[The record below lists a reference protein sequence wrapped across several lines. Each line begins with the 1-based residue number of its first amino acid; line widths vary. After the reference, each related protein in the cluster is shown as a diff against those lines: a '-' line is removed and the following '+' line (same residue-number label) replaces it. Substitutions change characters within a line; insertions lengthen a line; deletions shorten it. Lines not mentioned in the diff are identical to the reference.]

1 MEKKIPIYFDA
12 IVIDSPVQEIS
23 INNSEMGNGS
33 RLKVAAFTKYK
44 NRNGSYITDEYA
56 IHLIESATRG
66 DTPVVGFFDP
76 ETQEWASHTG
86 PTLANGY
93 GYVERFEG
101 WEPYTD
107 SDGVTRDYAIFSVVL
122 FSKYY
127 QEAKKIIGQNQSMEL
142 NPATI
147 EGDWANFDGEEYY
160 VYTKGDMLGLCVIG
174 SHEPCFSVSHFFSKN
189 DDTYKS
195 QYEKFS
201 SLLFNLRAQV
211 EEAENNQQGGEQ
223 QMEEENKVVEE
234 SVPETEEVK
243 VEEEVTKDFKDTS
256 TETKT
261 EVEVQ
266 KDAEEEKAEE
276 SAEEPSEFEVLQT
289 KFQELENSY
298 NELKEKFEN
307 RISELEAEKNS
318 ISEELESFKVKN
330 AELQEKINSYA
341 LEEATRVE
349 EQKKELIE
357 KYEKVLTEEEIT
369 PIKEGIKD
377 FSYDELN
384 SKLAISFANKQLAG
398 NDEEVKKVSLPEP
411 EESQFALL
419 IKKYRKK

>member
-1 MEKKIPIYFDA
+1 MKKKIPIYFDA

-56 IHLIESATRG
+56 IKLIESATRG

-174 SHEPCFSVSHFFSKN
+174 AHEPCFSVSHFFSKN

-211 EEAENNQQGGEQ
+211 EEAENNQKGGEQ

-234 SVPETEEVK
+234 SVPEVEEVK
-243 VEEEVTKDFKDTS
+243 VEEKVTENFENTS
-256 TETKT
+256 TET
-261 EVEVQ
+261 EVEGQ
-266 KDAEEEKAEE
+266 EDAEEEKVEE

-298 NELKEKFEN
+298 NELKEKFES

-318 ISEELESFKVKN
+318 VSEKLESFKAKN
-330 AELQEKINSYA
+330 AELEEKINSYA

>member
-56 IHLIESATRG
+56 AHLIESAIRG

-174 SHEPCFSVSHFFSKN
+174 AHEPCFSVSHFFSKN

-211 EEAENNQQGGEQ
+211 EEAENNQKGGEQ

-234 SVPETEEVK
+234 SVPENEEVK
-243 VEEEVTKDFKDTS
+243 VEEEVTESFENTS
-256 TETKT
+256 TKT

-266 KDAEEEKAEE
+266 ENTEEEKVEE
-276 SAEEPSEFEVLQT
+276 SAEEPSEFEALQT

-318 ISEELESFKVKN
+318 VSEELESFKAKN
-330 AELQEKINSYA
+330 AELEEKVNSYA

>member
-1 MEKKIPIYFDA
+1 MDKKIPIYFDA
-12 IVIDSPVQEIS
+12 IIIDSPVQEIS
-23 INNSEMGNGS
+23 INNSEIGNGS

-56 IHLIESATRG
+56 MHLIESATRG

-107 SDGVTRDYAIFSVVL
+107 SDGITRDYAIFSVVL

-127 QEAKKIIGQNQSMEL
+127 QEAKKITGQNQSMEL
-142 NPATI
+142 DPATI

-160 VYTKGDMLGLCVIG
+160 VYTKGDMLGLCIIG
-174 SHEPCFSVSHFFSKN
+174 SHKPCFSVSHFFSKN

-201 SLLFNLRAQV
+201 SLLFNLKAQV
-211 EEAENNQQGGEQ
+211 EEAENNQKGGEQ

-234 SVPETEEVK
+234 SVHEVEEVKTEEEASEKFENASTEVETK
-243 VEEEVTKDFKDTS
+243 VEEE
-256 TETKT
+256 KT
-261 EVEVQ
+261 E
-266 KDAEEEKAEE
+266 EESVEE
-276 SAEEPSEFEVLQT
+276 SAEEPSEFEALQV
-289 KFQELENSY
+289 KFAELEKNY
-298 NELKEKFEN
+298 TELKEKFES
-307 RISELEAEKNS
+307 RISELEEEKSS
-318 ISEELESFKVKN
+318 ITEELESFKVKN
-330 AELQEKINSYA
+330 NELQQIVDSYTAEKASH
-341 LEEATRVE
+341 EE
-349 EQKKELIE
+349 EQKKELIK
-357 KYEKVLTEEEIT
+357 KYEKYLDEEEIS
-369 PIKEGIKD
+369 PIKDMVKD

-384 SKLAISFANKQLAG
+384 SKLAITYADKQLAG
-398 NDEEVKKVSLPEP
+398 NDEEMKKVSLPEP

-419 IKKYRKK
+419 IKKYRK

>member
-1 MEKKIPIYFDA
+1 MDKKIPIYFDA
-12 IVIDSPVQEIS
+12 IIIDSPVQEIS
-23 INNSEMGNGS
+23 INNSEIGNGS

-56 IHLIESATRG
+56 MHLIESATRG

-107 SDGVTRDYAIFSVVL
+107 SDGITRDYAIFSVVL

-127 QEAKKIIGQNQSMEL
+127 QEAKKITGQNQSMEL
-142 NPATI
+142 DPATI

-160 VYTKGDMLGLCVIG
+160 VYTKGDMLGLCIIG

-201 SLLFNLRAQV
+201 SLLFNLKAQV
-211 EEAENNQQGGEQ
+211 EEAENNQKGGEQ
-223 QMEEENKVVEE
+223 QMEEENKIVEE
-234 SVPETEEVK
+234 SVPEVEEVKTEEEASEKFENASTEVETK
-243 VEEEVTKDFKDTS
+243 VEEE
-256 TETKT
+256 KT
-261 EVEVQ
+261 E
-266 KDAEEEKAEE
+266 EESVEE
-276 SAEEPSEFEVLQT
+276 SAEEPSEFEALQV
-289 KFQELENSY
+289 KFAELEKNY
-298 NELKEKFEN
+298 TELKEKFES
-307 RISELEAEKNS
+307 RISELEEEKSS
-318 ISEELESFKVKN
+318 ITEELKSFKVKN
-330 AELQEKINSYA
+330 NELQQIVDSYA
-341 LEEATRVE
+341 AEKASHEE
-349 EQKKELIE
+349 EQKKELIK
-357 KYEKVLTEEEIT
+357 KYEKYLDEEEIS
-369 PIKEGIKD
+369 PIKDMVKD

-384 SKLAISFANKQLAG
+384 SKLAITYADKQLAG
-398 NDEEVKKVSLPEP
+398 NDEEMKKVSLPEP

-419 IKKYRKK
+419 IKKYRK

>member
-56 IHLIESATRG
+56 AHLIESATRG

-201 SLLFNLRAQV
+201 SLLFNLKAQV
-211 EEAENNQQGGEQ
+211 EEAENNQKGGEQ

-234 SVPETEEVK
+234 SVPENEEAK
-243 VEEEVTKDFKDTS
+243 VEEEVAENFENTS
-256 TETKT
+256 TET

-266 KDAEEEKAEE
+266 ENAEEEKVEE
-276 SAEEPSEFEVLQT
+276 SAEEPSEFEALQT

-318 ISEELESFKVKN
+318 VSEELESFKAKN
-330 AELQEKINSYA
+330 AELEEKVNSYA

>member
-1 MEKKIPIYFDA
+1 MDKKIPIYFDA
-12 IVIDSPVQEIS
+12 IIIDSPVQEIS

-56 IHLIESATRG
+56 AHLIESATRG

-107 SDGVTRDYAIFSVVL
+107 TDGVTRDYATFSVVL

-127 QEAKKIIGQNQSMEL
+127 EEAKKIKGQNQSMEL
-142 NPATI
+142 NPLTI
-147 EGDWANFDGEEYY
+147 DGDWANFDGEEYY
-160 VYTKGDMLGLCVIG
+160 VYTKGDMLGLCIIG

-201 SLLFNLRAQV
+201 SLLFNLKAQV
-211 EEAENNQQGGEQ
+211 EEAEKNKQGGEQ
-223 QMEEENKVVEE
+223 QMDEVKENVVEE
-234 SVPETEEVK
+234 FTPETDN
-243 VEEEVTKDFKDTS
+243 VEEKP
-256 TETKT
+256 
-261 EVEVQ
+261 
-266 KDAEEEKAEE
+266 AENFEEKPVEKETPAEE
-276 SAEEPSEFEVLQT
+276 SADEPSEFEVLQQQF
-289 KFQELENSY
+289 KDLENSY
-298 NELKEKFEN
+298 SELQSKFEQAET
-307 RISELEAEKNS
+307 RIAELEAAQTATN
-318 ISEELESFKVKN
+318 EELESFKVKN
-330 AELQEKINSYA
+330 SELQEVITSYEA
-341 LEEATRVE
+341 ENAAREEER
-349 EQKKELIE
+349 KNELIK
-357 KYEKVLTEEEIT
+357 KYEKHLVEEEIT
-369 PIKEGIKD
+369 PIRDRIKD

-384 SKLAISFANKQLAG
+384 SKLAIIYANKQLT
-398 NDEEVKKVSLPEP
+398 DSEEPKQVPLPEP

-419 IKKYRKK
+419 IKKYRK

>member
-1 MEKKIPIYFDA
+1 MDKKIPIYFDA
-12 IVIDSPVQEIS
+12 IIIDSPVQEIS
-23 INNSEMGNGS
+23 INNSEIGNGS

-56 IHLIESATRG
+56 AHLIESATRG

-107 SDGVTRDYAIFSVVL
+107 TDGVTRDYATFSVVL

-127 QEAKKIIGQNQSMEL
+127 EEAKKIKGQNQSMEL
-142 NPATI
+142 NPLTI
-147 EGDWANFDGEEYY
+147 DGDWANFDGEEYY
-160 VYTKGDMLGLCVIG
+160 VYTKGDMLGLCIIG

-201 SLLFNLRAQV
+201 SLLFNLKAQV
-211 EEAENNQQGGEQ
+211 EEAEKNKQGGEQ
-223 QMEEENKVVEE
+223 QMDEVKENVVEE
-234 SVPETEEVK
+234 FTPETDN
-243 VEEEVTKDFKDTS
+243 VEE
-256 TETKT
+256 
-261 EVEVQ
+261 Q
-266 KDAEEEKAEE
+266 PAENFEEKPAEKETPAEE
-276 SAEEPSEFEVLQT
+276 SADEPSEFEVLQQQF
-289 KFQELENSY
+289 KDLENSY
-298 NELKEKFEN
+298 SELQSKFEQAET
-307 RISELEAEKNS
+307 RIAELEAAQTATN
-318 ISEELESFKVKN
+318 EELESFKVKN
-330 AELQEKINSYA
+330 SELQETITSYEA
-341 LEEATRVE
+341 ENAAREEER
-349 EQKKELIE
+349 KNELIK
-357 KYEKVLTEEEIT
+357 KYEKHLVEEEIS
-369 PIKEGIKD
+369 PIRDRVKD

-384 SKLAISFANKQLAG
+384 SKLAITYANKQLT
-398 NDEEVKKVSLPEP
+398 DSEEPKQVPLPEP

-419 IKKYRKK
+419 IKKYRK

>member
-12 IVIDSPVQEIS
+12 IIIDSPVQEIS

-56 IHLIESATRG
+56 IKLIESATRG

-127 QEAKKIIGQNQSMEL
+127 QEAKKVIGQNQSMEL
-142 NPATI
+142 DPVTI

-211 EEAENNQQGGEQ
+211 EEAENNQKGGEQ

-234 SVPETEEVK
+234 SVPENEEAK
-243 VEEEVTKDFKDTS
+243 VEEEVAENFENTS
-256 TETKT
+256 TET

-266 KDAEEEKAEE
+266 ENAEEEKVEE
-276 SAEEPSEFEVLQT
+276 SAEEPSEFEALQT

-318 ISEELESFKVKN
+318 ISEELESFKAKN
-330 AELQEKINSYA
+330 AELEEKVNSYA

>member
-1 MEKKIPIYFDA
+1 MDKKIPIYFDA
-12 IVIDSPVQEIS
+12 IIIDSPVQEIS

-56 IHLIESATRG
+56 AHLIESATRG

-107 SDGVTRDYAIFSVVL
+107 ADGVTRDYATFSVVL

-127 QEAKKIIGQNQSMEL
+127 EEAKKIKGQNQSMEL
-142 NPATI
+142 NPLTI
-147 EGDWANFDGEEYY
+147 DGDWANFDGEEYY
-160 VYTKGDMLGLCVIG
+160 VYTKGDMLGLCIIG

-201 SLLFNLRAQV
+201 SLLFNLRALV
-211 EEAENNQQGGEQ
+211 EEAENDKKGGEQ
-223 QMEEENKVVEE
+223 QMEEENKIVEE
-234 SVPETEEVK
+234 SIPEVEEVK
-243 VEEEVTKDFKDTS
+243 TEEKVPENFEDTSSEVDTKVEEK
-256 TETKT
+256 
-261 EVEVQ
+261 
-266 KDAEEEKAEE
+266 EEESVEE
-276 SAEEPSEFEVLQT
+276 SAEPSEFESLQI
-289 KFQELENSY
+289 KFEELEKAHA
-298 NELKEKFEN
+298 ELKEQFES
-307 RISELEAEKNS
+307 RIAELEEEKNS
-318 ISEELESFKVKN
+318 ITNELEVFKAKN
-330 AELQEKINSYA
+330 SELQKIADSYA
-341 LEEATRVE
+341 AEKSSREEM
-349 EQKKELIE
+349 QKNELIK
-357 KYEKVLTEEEIT
+357 KYEKYLDEEEIN
-369 PIKEGIKD
+369 PIKDMVKD

-384 SKLAISFANKQLAG
+384 SKLAITYANKQLTG

-419 IKKYRKK
+419 IKKYRK

>member
-1 MEKKIPIYFDA
+1 MKKIPIYFDA

-23 INNSEMGNGS
+23 INNSEIGNGS

-107 SDGVTRDYAIFSVVL
+107 SDGITRDYAIFSVVL

-127 QEAKKIIGQNQSMEL
+127 QEAKKITGQNQSMEL
-142 NPATI
+142 DPTTI

-160 VYTKGDMLGLCVIG
+160 VYTKGDMLGLCIIG

-201 SLLFNLRAQV
+201 SLLFNLKAQV
-211 EEAENNQQGGEQ
+211 EEAENNNKGGEQ

-234 SVPETEEVK
+234 SVPEVEEVKTEEEASEKFENASTEVETK
-243 VEEEVTKDFKDTS
+243 VEEE
-256 TETKT
+256 KT
-261 EVEVQ
+261 E
-266 KDAEEEKAEE
+266 EESVEE
-276 SAEEPSEFEVLQT
+276 SAEEPSEFEILQV
-289 KFQELENSY
+289 KFAELEKTY
-298 NELKEKFEN
+298 TELKEKFES
-307 RISELEAEKNS
+307 RISELEEEKSS
-318 ISEELESFKVKN
+318 ITKELESFKVKN
-330 AELQEKINSYA
+330 NELQQIADSYA
-341 LEEATRVE
+341 AEKASHEE
-349 EQKKELIE
+349 EQKNELIK
-357 KYEKVLTEEEIT
+357 KYEKYLDEEEIN
-369 PIKEGIKD
+369 PIKDMVKD

-384 SKLAISFANKQLAG
+384 SKLAITYANKQLTG

>member
-1 MEKKIPIYFDA
+1 MNKKIPIYFDA
-12 IVIDSPVQEIS
+12 IIIDSPVQEIS
-23 INNSEMGNGS
+23 INNSEIGNGS

-56 IHLIESATRG
+56 MHLIESATRG

-107 SDGVTRDYAIFSVVL
+107 SDGITRDYAIFSVVL

-127 QEAKKIIGQNQSMEL
+127 QEAKKITGQNQSMEL
-142 NPATI
+142 DPTTI

-160 VYTKGDMLGLCVIG
+160 VYTKGDMLGLCIIG

-201 SLLFNLRAQV
+201 SLLFNLKAQV
-211 EEAENNQQGGEQ
+211 EEAENNQKGGEQ

-234 SVPETEEVK
+234 SVPEVEEVKTEEEASEKFENASTEVETK
-243 VEEEVTKDFKDTS
+243 VEEE
-256 TETKT
+256 KT
-261 EVEVQ
+261 E
-266 KDAEEEKAEE
+266 EESVEE
-276 SAEEPSEFEVLQT
+276 SAEEPSEFEALQV
-289 KFQELENSY
+289 KFAELEKAY
-298 NELKEKFEN
+298 TELKEKFES
-307 RISELEAEKNS
+307 RISELEEEKSS
-318 ISEELESFKVKN
+318 ITEELESFKVKN
-330 AELQEKINSYA
+330 NELQQIADSYA
-341 LEEATRVE
+341 AEKASHEE
-349 EQKKELIE
+349 EQKKELIK
-357 KYEKVLTEEEIT
+357 KYEKYLDEEEIS
-369 PIKEGIKD
+369 PIKDMVKD

-384 SKLAISFANKQLAG
+384 SKLAITYADKQLAG
-398 NDEEVKKVSLPEP
+398 NDEEMKKVSLPEP

>member
-1 MEKKIPIYFDA
+1 MDKKIPIYFDA
-12 IVIDSPVQEIS
+12 IIIDSPVQEIS
-23 INNSEMGNGS
+23 INNSEIGNGS

-56 IHLIESATRG
+56 AHLIESATRG

-107 SDGVTRDYAIFSVVL
+107 TDGVTRDYATFSVVL

-127 QEAKKIIGQNQSMEL
+127 EEAKKIKGQNQSMEL
-142 NPATI
+142 NPLTI
-147 EGDWANFDGEEYY
+147 DGDWADFDGEEYY
-160 VYTKGDMLGLCVIG
+160 VYTKGDMLGLCIIG

-201 SLLFNLRAQV
+201 SLLFNLRALV
-211 EEAENNQQGGEQ
+211 EEAENDKKGGEQ
-223 QMEEENKVVEE
+223 QMEEENKIVEE
-234 SVPETEEVK
+234 SIPEVEEVK
-243 VEEEVTKDFKDTS
+243 AEEEVPENFEDTS
-256 TETKT
+256 SEVDTK
-261 EVEVQ
+261 VEE
-266 KDAEEEKAEE
+266 KEEESVEE
-276 SAEEPSEFEVLQT
+276 SAEPSEFESLQI
-289 KFQELENSY
+289 KFEELEKAHA
-298 NELKEKFEN
+298 ELKEQFES
-307 RISELEAEKNS
+307 RIAELEEEKNS
-318 ISEELESFKVKN
+318 ITNELEVFKAKN
-330 AELQEKINSYA
+330 NELQKIADSYA
-341 LEEATRVE
+341 AEKSSREEM
-349 EQKKELIE
+349 QKNELIK
-357 KYEKVLTEEEIT
+357 KYEKYLDEEEIN
-369 PIKEGIKD
+369 PIKDMVKD

-384 SKLAISFANKQLAG
+384 SKLAITYANKQLTG

>member
-56 IHLIESATRG
+56 AHLIESATRG

-127 QEAKKIIGQNQSMEL
+127 QEAKKITGQNQSMEL
-142 NPATI
+142 DPVTI

-201 SLLFNLRAQV
+201 SLLFNLKAQV
-211 EEAENNQQGGEQ
+211 EEAENNQKGGEQ

-234 SVPETEEVK
+234 SVPENEEAK
-243 VEEEVTKDFKDTS
+243 VEEEVAENFENTS
-256 TETKT
+256 TET

-266 KDAEEEKAEE
+266 ENAEEKVEE
-276 SAEEPSEFEVLQT
+276 SAEEPSEFEALQT

-318 ISEELESFKVKN
+318 VLEELESFKAKN
-330 AELQEKINSYA
+330 AELEEKVNSYA

>member
-1 MEKKIPIYFDA
+1 MNKKIPIYFDA
-12 IVIDSPVQEIS
+12 IIIDSPVQEIS
-23 INNSEMGNGS
+23 INNSEIGNGS

-56 IHLIESATRG
+56 MHLIESATRG

-107 SDGVTRDYAIFSVVL
+107 SDGITRDYAIFSVVL

-127 QEAKKIIGQNQSMEL
+127 QEAKKITGQNQSMEL
-142 NPATI
+142 DPTTI

-160 VYTKGDMLGLCVIG
+160 VYTKGDMLGLCIIG

-211 EEAENNQQGGEQ
+211 EEAENNNKGGEQ

-234 SVPETEEVK
+234 SVPEVEEVKTEEEANEKFENASTEVETK
-243 VEEEVTKDFKDTS
+243 VEEE
-256 TETKT
+256 KT
-261 EVEVQ
+261 E
-266 KDAEEEKAEE
+266 EESVEE
-276 SAEEPSEFEVLQT
+276 SADEPSEFEALQV
-289 KFQELENSY
+289 KFAELEKTY
-298 NELKEKFEN
+298 TELKEKFES
-307 RISELEAEKNS
+307 RISELEEEKSS
-318 ISEELESFKVKN
+318 ITEELESFKVKN
-330 AELQEKINSYA
+330 NELQQIADSYA
-341 LEEATRVE
+341 AEKASHEE
-349 EQKKELIE
+349 EQKKELIK
-357 KYEKVLTEEEIT
+357 KYEKYLDEEEIS
-369 PIKEGIKD
+369 PIKDMVKD

-384 SKLAISFANKQLAG
+384 SKLAITYADKQLAG
-398 NDEEVKKVSLPEP
+398 NDEEMKKVSLPEP

>member
-107 SDGVTRDYAIFSVVL
+107 SDGVTRDYAVFSVVL

-127 QEAKKIIGQNQSMEL
+127 QEAKKVIGQNQSMEL
-142 NPATI
+142 DPTSI

-243 VEEEVTKDFKDTS
+243 VEEEVTENFENTS
-256 TETKT
+256 TETET

-266 KDAEEEKAEE
+266 ENAEEEKAEE

>member
-1 MEKKIPIYFDA
+1 MDKKIPIYFDA
-12 IVIDSPVQEIS
+12 IIIDSPVQEIS

-56 IHLIESATRG
+56 AHLIESATRG

-107 SDGVTRDYAIFSVVL
+107 TDGVTRDYATFSVVL

-127 QEAKKIIGQNQSMEL
+127 EEAKKIKGQNQSMEL
-142 NPATI
+142 NPLTI
-147 EGDWANFDGEEYY
+147 DGDWANFDGEEYY
-160 VYTKGDMLGLCVIG
+160 VYTKGDMLGLCIIG

-201 SLLFNLRAQV
+201 SLLFNLRALV
-211 EEAENNQQGGEQ
+211 EEAENDKKGGEQ

-234 SVPETEEVK
+234 SIPEVEEVK
-243 VEEEVTKDFKDTS
+243 
-256 TETKT
+256 
-261 EVEVQ
+261 
-266 KDAEEEKAEE
+266 AEEEAPENFEDTSSEVDTKVEEKVEESVEE
-276 SAEEPSEFEVLQT
+276 SAEPSEFENLQI
-289 KFQELENSY
+289 KFEELEKAHA
-298 NELKEKFEN
+298 ELKEQFES
-307 RISELEAEKNS
+307 RIAELEEEKNS
-318 ISEELESFKVKN
+318 ITNELEVFKAKN
-330 AELQEKINSYA
+330 SELQKIADSYA
-341 LEEATRVE
+341 AEKSSREEM
-349 EQKKELIE
+349 QKNELIK
-357 KYEKVLTEEEIT
+357 KYEKYLDEEEIN
-369 PIKEGIKD
+369 PIKDMVKD

-384 SKLAISFANKQLAG
+384 SKLAITYANKQLTG

>member
-56 IHLIESATRG
+56 AHLIESATRG

-211 EEAENNQQGGEQ
+211 EEAENNQKGGEQ

-234 SVPETEEVK
+234 SVPENEEAK
-243 VEEEVTKDFKDTS
+243 VEEEVTENFENTS
-256 TETKT
+256 TET
-261 EVEVQ
+261 EVEMQ
-266 KDAEEEKAEE
+266 ENAEEKVEE
-276 SAEEPSEFEVLQT
+276 SAEEPSEFEALQT

-318 ISEELESFKVKN
+318 VSEELESFKAKN
-330 AELQEKINSYA
+330 AELEEKVNSYA

>member
-12 IVIDSPVQEIS
+12 IIIDSPVQEIS
-23 INNSEMGNGS
+23 INNSEIGNGS

-56 IHLIESATRG
+56 IKLIESATRG

-107 SDGVTRDYAIFSVVL
+107 SDGVTRDYAIFSIVL

-127 QEAKKIIGQNQSMEL
+127 QEAKKVIGQNQSMEL
-142 NPATI
+142 DPATI

-243 VEEEVTKDFKDTS
+243 VEEEVTENFENTS
-256 TETKT
+256 TETET

-266 KDAEEEKAEE
+266 ENAEEEAEE

-341 LEEATRVE
+341 LEKATRVE

>member
-23 INNSEMGNGS
+23 INSSEMGNGS

>member
-1 MEKKIPIYFDA
+1 MDNKIPIYFDA
-12 IVIDSPVQEIS
+12 IIIDSPVQEIS

-56 IHLIESATRG
+56 AHLIESATRG

-107 SDGVTRDYAIFSVVL
+107 TDGVTRDYATFSVVL

-127 QEAKKIIGQNQSMEL
+127 EEAKKIKGQNQSMEL
-142 NPATI
+142 NPLTI
-147 EGDWANFDGEEYY
+147 DGDWANFDGEEYY
-160 VYTKGDMLGLCVIG
+160 VYTKGDMLGLCIIG

-201 SLLFNLRAQV
+201 SLLFNLKALV
-211 EEAENNQQGGEQ
+211 EEAENNQKGGEQ
-223 QMEEENKVVEE
+223 QMEEENKIVEE
-234 SVPETEEVK
+234 SIPEVEEVK
-243 VEEEVTKDFKDTS
+243 AEEEVAENFEDTS
-256 TETKT
+256 SEVDTK
-261 EVEVQ
+261 V
-266 KDAEEEKAEE
+266 EEKAEE
-276 SAEEPSEFEVLQT
+276 SVEESAEPSEFENLQI
-289 KFQELENSY
+289 KFEELEKAHA
-298 NELKEKFEN
+298 ELKEQFEN
-307 RISELEAEKNS
+307 RIAELEEEKNS
-318 ISEELESFKVKN
+318 ITNELEVFKAKN
-330 AELQEKINSYA
+330 SELQKIADSYA
-341 LEEATRVE
+341 AEKSSREEM
-349 EQKKELIE
+349 QKNELIK
-357 KYEKVLTEEEIT
+357 KYEKYLDEEEIS
-369 PIKEGIKD
+369 PIKDMVKD

-384 SKLAISFANKQLAG
+384 SKLAITYANKQLTG

>member
-1 MEKKIPIYFDA
+1 MNKKIPIYFDA
-12 IVIDSPVQEIS
+12 IIIDSPVQEIS
-23 INNSEMGNGS
+23 INNSEIGNGS

-56 IHLIESATRG
+56 MHLIESATRG

-107 SDGVTRDYAIFSVVL
+107 SDGITRDYAIFSVVL

-127 QEAKKIIGQNQSMEL
+127 QEAKKITGQNQSMEL
-142 NPATI
+142 DPTTI

-160 VYTKGDMLGLCVIG
+160 VYTKGDMLGLCIIG

-201 SLLFNLRAQV
+201 SLLFNLKAQV
-211 EEAENNQQGGEQ
+211 EEAENNQKGGEQ

-234 SVPETEEVK
+234 SVPEVEEVKTEEEASEKFENASTEVETK
-243 VEEEVTKDFKDTS
+243 VEEE
-256 TETKT
+256 KT
-261 EVEVQ
+261 E
-266 KDAEEEKAEE
+266 EESVEE
-276 SAEEPSEFEVLQT
+276 SADEPSEFEALQV
-289 KFQELENSY
+289 KFAELEKAY
-298 NELKEKFEN
+298 TELKEKFES
-307 RISELEAEKNS
+307 RISELEEEKSS
-318 ISEELESFKVKN
+318 ITEELESFKVKN
-330 AELQEKINSYA
+330 NELQQIADSYA
-341 LEEATRVE
+341 AEKASHEE
-349 EQKKELIE
+349 EQKKELIK
-357 KYEKVLTEEEIT
+357 KYEKYLDEEEIS
-369 PIKEGIKD
+369 PIKDMVKD

-384 SKLAISFANKQLAG
+384 SKLAITYADKQLAG
-398 NDEEVKKVSLPEP
+398 NDEEMKKVSLPEP

>member
-12 IVIDSPVQEIS
+12 
-23 INNSEMGNGS
+23 

-107 SDGVTRDYAIFSVVL
+107 SDGVTRDYAVFSVVL

-127 QEAKKIIGQNQSMEL
+127 QEAKKVIGQNQSIEL
-142 NPATI
+142 DPTTI

-243 VEEEVTKDFKDTS
+243 VEEEVTKDFENTS
-256 TETKT
+256 TETET

-266 KDAEEEKAEE
+266 ENAKEEKAEE

>member
-1 MEKKIPIYFDA
+1 MKKIPIYFDA
-12 IVIDSPVQEIS
+12 IIIDSPVQEIS
-23 INNSEMGNGS
+23 INNSEIGNGS
-33 RLKVAAFTKYK
+33 RLKVAVFTKYK

-56 IHLIESATRG
+56 MHLIESATRG

-107 SDGVTRDYAIFSVVL
+107 SDGITRDYAIFSVVL

-142 NPATI
+142 DPTTI

-160 VYTKGDMLGLCVIG
+160 VYTKGDMLGLCIIG

-201 SLLFNLRAQV
+201 SLLFNLKAQV
-211 EEAENNQQGGEQ
+211 EEAENNQKGGEQ

-234 SVPETEEVK
+234 SVPEVEEVKTEEEASEKFENASTEVETK
-243 VEEEVTKDFKDTS
+243 VEEE
-256 TETKT
+256 KT
-261 EVEVQ
+261 E
-266 KDAEEEKAEE
+266 EESVEE
-276 SAEEPSEFEVLQT
+276 SAEEPSEFEALQV
-289 KFQELENSY
+289 KFAELEKAY
-298 NELKEKFEN
+298 TELKEKFES
-307 RISELEAEKNS
+307 RISELEEEKSS
-318 ISEELESFKVKN
+318 ITEELESFKVKN
-330 AELQEKINSYA
+330 NELQQIADSYA
-341 LEEATRVE
+341 AEKASHEE
-349 EQKKELIE
+349 EQKKELIK
-357 KYEKVLTEEEIT
+357 KYEKYLDEEEIS
-369 PIKEGIKD
+369 PIKDMVKD

-384 SKLAISFANKQLAG
+384 SKLAITYADKQLAG
-398 NDEEVKKVSLPEP
+398 NDEEMKKVSLPEP

-419 IKKYRKK
+419 IKKYRK

>member
-1 MEKKIPIYFDA
+1 MKKIPIYFDA
-12 IVIDSPVQEIS
+12 IIIDSPVQEIS
-23 INNSEMGNGS
+23 INNSEIGNGS

-56 IHLIESATRG
+56 MHLIESATRG

-107 SDGVTRDYAIFSVVL
+107 SDGITRDYAIFSVVL

-127 QEAKKIIGQNQSMEL
+127 QEAKKITGQNQSMEL
-142 NPATI
+142 DPTTI

-160 VYTKGDMLGLCVIG
+160 VYTKGDMLGLCIIG

-201 SLLFNLRAQV
+201 SLLFNLKAQV
-211 EEAENNQQGGEQ
+211 EEAENNQKGGEQ

-234 SVPETEEVK
+234 SVPEVEEVKTEEEASEKFENASTEVETK
-243 VEEEVTKDFKDTS
+243 VEEE
-256 TETKT
+256 KT
-261 EVEVQ
+261 E
-266 KDAEEEKAEE
+266 EESVEE
-276 SAEEPSEFEVLQT
+276 SAEEPSEFEVLQI
-289 KFQELENSY
+289 KFAELEKAY
-298 NELKEKFEN
+298 TELKEKFES
-307 RISELEAEKNS
+307 RISELEEEKSS
-318 ISEELESFKVKN
+318 ITEELESFKVKN
-330 AELQEKINSYA
+330 NELQQ
-341 LEEATRVE
+341 E
-349 EQKKELIE
+349 EQKKELKKKNE
-357 KYEKVLTEEEIT
+357 KYLDEEEIN
-369 PIKEGIKD
+369 PIKDMVKD

-384 SKLAISFANKQLAG
+384 SKLAITYANKQLAG
-398 NDEEVKKVSLPEP
+398 NDEEMKKVSLPEP

>member
-1 MEKKIPIYFDA
+1 MKKIPIYFDA
-12 IVIDSPVQEIS
+12 IIIDSPVQEIS
-23 INNSEMGNGS
+23 INNSEIGNGS

-56 IHLIESATRG
+56 MHLIESATRG

-107 SDGVTRDYAIFSVVL
+107 SDGITRDYAIFSVVL

-127 QEAKKIIGQNQSMEL
+127 QEAKKITGQNQSMEL
-142 NPATI
+142 DPTTI

-160 VYTKGDMLGLCVIG
+160 VYTKGDMLGLCIIG

-201 SLLFNLRAQV
+201 SLLFNLKAQV
-211 EEAENNQQGGEQ
+211 EEAENNQKGGEQ

-234 SVPETEEVK
+234 SVPEVEEVKTEEEASEKFENASTEVETK
-243 VEEEVTKDFKDTS
+243 VEEE
-256 TETKT
+256 KT
-261 EVEVQ
+261 E
-266 KDAEEEKAEE
+266 EESVEE
-276 SAEEPSEFEVLQT
+276 SADEPSEFEALQV
-289 KFQELENSY
+289 KFAELEKTY
-298 NELKEKFEN
+298 TELKEKFES
-307 RISELEAEKNS
+307 RISELEEEKSS
-318 ISEELESFKVKN
+318 ITEELESFKVKN
-330 AELQEKINSYA
+330 NELQQIADSYA
-341 LEEATRVE
+341 AEKASHEE
-349 EQKKELIE
+349 EQKKELIK
-357 KYEKVLTEEEIT
+357 KYEKYLDEEEIS
-369 PIKEGIKD
+369 PIKDMVKD

-384 SKLAISFANKQLAG
+384 SKLAITYADKQLAG
-398 NDEEVKKVSLPEP
+398 NDEEIKKVSLPEP

>member
-1 MEKKIPIYFDA
+1 MDKKIPIYFDA
-12 IVIDSPVQEIS
+12 IIIDSPVQEIS

-33 RLKVAAFTKYK
+33 RLKVAVFTKYK

-56 IHLIESATRG
+56 AHLIESATRG

-107 SDGVTRDYAIFSVVL
+107 TDGVTRDYATFSIVL

-127 QEAKKIIGQNQSMEL
+127 EEAKKIKGQNQSMEL
-142 NPATI
+142 NPLTI
-147 EGDWANFDGEEYY
+147 DGDWANFDGEEYY
-160 VYTKGDMLGLCVIG
+160 VYTKGDMLGLCIIG

-201 SLLFNLRAQV
+201 SLLFNLKAQV
-211 EEAENNQQGGEQ
+211 EEAENNQKGGEQ

-234 SVPETEEVK
+234 SVPEVEEVKTEEEASEKFENASTEVETK
-243 VEEEVTKDFKDTS
+243 VEEE
-256 TETKT
+256 KT
-261 EVEVQ
+261 E
-266 KDAEEEKAEE
+266 EESVEE
-276 SAEEPSEFEVLQT
+276 SAEEPSEFEVLQV
-289 KFQELENSY
+289 KFAELEKAY
-298 NELKEKFEN
+298 TELKEKFES
-307 RISELEAEKNS
+307 RISELEEEKSS
-318 ISEELESFKVKN
+318 ITEELESFKVKN
-330 AELQEKINSYA
+330 NELQQIADSYA
-341 LEEATRVE
+341 AEKASHEE
-349 EQKKELIE
+349 EQKKELIK
-357 KYEKVLTEEEIT
+357 KYEKYLEEEEIN
-369 PIKEGIKD
+369 PIKDMVKD

-384 SKLAISFANKQLAG
+384 SKLAITYANKQLTG

>member
-1 MEKKIPIYFDA
+1 MKKIPIYFDA
-12 IVIDSPVQEIS
+12 IIIDSPVQEIS
-23 INNSEMGNGS
+23 INNSEIGNGS

-56 IHLIESATRG
+56 MHLIESATRG

-107 SDGVTRDYAIFSVVL
+107 SDGITRDYAIFSVVL

-127 QEAKKIIGQNQSMEL
+127 QEAKKITGQNQSMEL
-142 NPATI
+142 DPTTI

-160 VYTKGDMLGLCVIG
+160 VYTKGDMLGLCIIG

-201 SLLFNLRAQV
+201 SLLFNLKAQV
-211 EEAENNQQGGEQ
+211 EEAENNNKGGEQ

-234 SVPETEEVK
+234 SVPEVEEVK
-243 VEEEVTKDFKDTS
+243 AEEEVPENFEDTS
-256 TETKT
+256 SEVDTK
-261 EVEVQ
+261 V
-266 KDAEEEKAEE
+266 EEKAEE
-276 SAEEPSEFEVLQT
+276 SVEESAEPSEFESLQI
-289 KFQELENSY
+289 KFEELEKAHA
-298 NELKEKFEN
+298 ELKEQFES
-307 RISELEAEKNS
+307 RIAELEEEKNS
-318 ISEELESFKVKN
+318 ITNELEVFKAKN
-330 AELQEKINSYA
+330 SELQKIADSYA
-341 LEEATRVE
+341 AEKSSREEM
-349 EQKKELIE
+349 QKNELIK
-357 KYEKVLTEEEIT
+357 KYEKYLDEEEIS
-369 PIKEGIKD
+369 PIKDMVKD

-384 SKLAISFANKQLAG
+384 SKLAITYADKQLAG
-398 NDEEVKKVSLPEP
+398 NDEEMKKVSLPEP

-419 IKKYRKK
+419 IKKYRK